1 VGTVYLNGRSLRR
14 AERAPA
20 GEGYSPPISFEF
32 RGEVRRQTI
41 ARQASRWGLP
51 NEPLAP
57 GLGMKMLSSIVG
69 EGDGTTGDE
78 EVRKGPTWRLGVRL
92 QITRS

>member
-1 VGTVYLNGRSLRR
+1 VAGRLRR
-14 AERAPA
+14 ASA
-20 GEGYSPPISFEF
+20 GEDYSPPISFEF